1 MRDFEHRPRGNYD
14 GHTPEQL
21 ARAAAFDALASG
33 LRQLIK
39 AVQP

>member
-1 MRDFEHRPRGNYD
+1 MRDFEHRITRRPRGDYD
-14 GHTPEQL
+14 EHTP
-21 ARAAAFDALASG
+21 DALASG